1 MTTLYARPR
10 TARPI
15 RAPESPLLARA
26 ITWKASKQTYLTVRF
41 LVDRD
46 RVADAYRA
54 YAYFRWL
61 DDRLDAG
68 EMSAAEC
75 AAFVR
80 RQQDYV
86 ERLYA
91 GERPAALC
99 AEEEMLAALIGRNP
113 GDGGLRAYIDN
124 MMVVM
129 AFDAGRRGRLITEAE
144 LESYTHWLAVAV
156 TEALHTFIGHH
167 CASPQD
173 ESRYLAATGAHIAH
187 MLRDTLEDIENG
199 YINIPREVID
209 AAGIDPHD
217 VHSPAFRAWVMGRV
231 EQARACFHAG
241 RGYLARVKN
250 LRCRLAGHSYI
261 SRFEGVLD
269 AIERDGYRLRAT
281 YPERKSA
288 QAILRM
294 GADVAGAVLLPHPAP
309 SARLHRVEG

>member
-91 GERPAALC
+91 GDALD
-99 AEEEMLAALIGRNP
+99 L
-113 GDGGLRAYIDN
+113 GDGVTLVRLGGHFTGGTVLHW
-124 MMVVM
+124 
-129 AFDAGRRGRLITEAE
+129 AGGADGRGAVLSGDI
-144 LESYTHWLAVAV
+144 LAVASDRRYV
-156 TEALHTFIGHH
+156 SFMYSFPNYIPLPASEVRRIREAIEPYTFDRI
-167 CASPQD
+167 
-173 ESRYLAATGAHIAH
+173 YGA
-187 MLRDTLEDIENG
+187 
-199 YINIPREVID
+199 
-209 AAGIDPHD
+209 
-217 VHSPAFRAWVMGRV
+217 WWGRV
-231 EQARACFHAG
+231 VHTDAKEAVRRSADRYIRAIAG
-241 RGYLARVKN
+241 
-250 LRCRLAGHSYI
+250 
-261 SRFEGVLD
+261 
-269 AIERDGYRLRAT
+269 
-281 YPERKSA
+281 
-288 QAILRM
+288 
-294 GADVAGAVLLPHPAP
+294 
-309 SARLHRVEG
+309 

>member
-91 GERPAALC
+91 GERPADLWRRRDARPAGRALH
-99 AEEEMLAALIGRNP
+99 R
-113 GDGGLRAYIDN
+113 GDGAQR
-124 MMVVM
+124 
-129 AFDAGRRGRLITEAE
+129 
-144 LESYTHWLAVAV
+144 
-156 TEALHTFIGHH
+156 
-167 CASPQD
+167 C
-173 ESRYLAATGAHIAH
+173 GA
-187 MLRDTLEDIENG
+187 
-199 YINIPREVID
+199 
-209 AAGIDPHD
+209 
-217 VHSPAFRAWVMGRV
+217 
-231 EQARACFHAG
+231 
-241 RGYLARVKN
+241 
-250 LRCRLAGHSYI
+250 
-261 SRFEGVLD
+261 
-269 AIERDGYRLRAT
+269 
-281 YPERKSA
+281 
-288 QAILRM
+288 
-294 GADVAGAVLLPHPAP
+294 
-309 SARLHRVEG
+309 SARR

>member
-91 GERPAALC
+91 GERPADLC

-231 EQARACFHAG
+231 EQARANEEFVPRFA
-241 RGYLARVKN
+241 
-250 LRCRLAGHSYI
+250 LAGAGCDLLAGEGQPAE
-261 SRFEGVLD
+261 RLGKRLEGGVLPV
-269 AIERDGYRLRAT
+269 GF
-281 YPERKSA
+281 
-288 QAILRM
+288 
-294 GADVAGAVLLPHPAP
+294 
-309 SARLHRVEG
+309 